1 MEAPRRPDAPAPFAT
16 RPAAQHRTGAPF
28 WLFAIGFTLF
38 LVLPPLALSSVREAW
53 LTTLEGE
60 AAQEDW
66 ERFRS
71 DMRDQSDRQGPVQRK
86 VPKSAEPPLR
96 VWLRDHMAL
105 AVAAWLILGGTLG
118 AFVGFLVLGTLHSPS
133 TSRAVAATT
142 TNSTS
147 AIPSTPNRE
156 NTAQNPR
163 SG

>member
-1 MEAPRRPDAPAPFAT
+1 MDVSRRSDAPDPPPA
-16 RPAAQHRTGAPF
+16 RPGRKQRIGGPA

-38 LVLPPLALSSVREAW
+38 LLLPPLALSSVREAW
-53 LTTLEGE
+53 LTTLEDE

-66 ERFRS
+66 ERFRR

-86 VPKSAEPPLR
+86 VPRSSEPPLR